1 MVGEVVQ
8 PGGNRIESESGER
21 AARRAG
27 GMNLGTAPDESV
39 VPAWLER
46 AAALGWRLLVVA
58 AALLFVLLAISK
70 VLVVVVP
77 VVVALFLSTVLVPPA
92 RWLRRRGWPPALAT
106 WAVFL
111 MAILVLAGI
120 VALLAPNVAHDS
132 TALRHS
138 TNGGID
144 RVQNWLVRGPFH
156 LKRGDVKR
164 DFNNFGHSFK
174 SNAGGFAVRGATL
187 VGEIAAD
194 ILLSLVLT
202 FFFVKDGER
211 MAASFLRL
219 VPTHRKAEA
228 RELGTRTWATLSGY
242 IRGTAVNGLVN
253 GVLMTLGLFIIG
265 VPLAGPIG
273 MLTFFGGFFPI
284 VGAIAV
290 GALAALIALVAKGP
304 VAALVVIGLTIVIHN
319 VEGYLVGPLV
329 LGRAVKLHPVAVLLA
344 LAVGGVLAGVIGA
357 FVAVPTAAVIA
368 SAFGYYRPPLE
379 PDVPIA
385 E

>member
-1 MVGEVVQ
+1 L
-8 PGGNRIESESGER
+8 

-27 GMNLGTAPDESV
+27 GRSLGTTADDSS
-39 VPAWLER
+39 VPAWLDR
-46 AAALGWRLLVVA
+46 AAAIAWRLLVVVA
-58 AALLFVLLAISK
+58 AVLFILLVISK

-77 VVVALFLSTVLVPPA
+77 VVVAVFLSTVLIPPA

-106 WAVFL
+106 GAVFL
-111 MAILVLAGI
+111 LALLVLAAI
-120 VALLAPNVAHDS
+120 VALLAPNVAHEGTS
-132 TALRHS
+132 VRNS

-156 LKRGDVKR
+156 LSRKDVKS
-164 DFNNFGHSFK
+164 DFNNFGDSLK
-174 SNAGGFAVRGATL
+174 SHAGGFAVRGATL
-187 VGEIAAD
+187 AGEIAAD
-194 ILLSLVLT
+194 VLLSLVLT

-211 MAASFLRL
+211 IAASFLRL
-219 VPTHRKAEA
+219 VPAPRKADA
-228 RELGTRTWATLSGY
+228 REVGNRTWATLSAY

-253 GVLMTLGLFIIG
+253 GSLMTLGLVVIG
-265 VPLAGPIG
+265 VPLAVPIG
-273 MLTFFGGFFPI
+273 VLTFFGGFFPI

-344 LAVGGVLAGVIGA
+344 LAVGGVLAGIIGA

-368 SAFGYYRPPLE
+368 TAFDYYRPAVE
-379 PDVPIA
+379 PDLSAPD
-385 E
+385 

>member
-1 MVGEVVQ
+1 
-8 PGGNRIESESGER
+8 
-21 AARRAG
+21 
-27 GMNLGTAPDESV
+27 
-39 VPAWLER
+39 
-46 AAALGWRLLVVA
+46 VVA

-92 RWLRRRGWPPALAT
+92 RWLRRRGWSPALAT

-111 MAILVLAGI
+111 LALLVLAAI
-120 VALLAPNVAHDS
+120 VALLAPNVAHDG
-132 TALRHS
+132 TAVRNS
-138 TNGGID
+138 ANGGIG

-156 LKRGDVKR
+156 LSRPDVKN
-164 DFNNFGHSFK
+164 DFNKFGDSLK
-174 SNAGGFAVRGATL
+174 SHAGGFAVRGATL
-187 VGEIAAD
+187 VGEIVAD
-194 ILLSLVLT
+194 VLLSLVLT

-219 VPTHRKAEA
+219 VPPNRKADA
-228 RELGTRTWATLSGY
+228 RELGARTWATLSGY

-253 GVLMTLGLFIIG
+253 GSLMTVGLVIIG
-265 VPLAGPIG
+265 VPLAAPIG
-273 MLTFFGGFFPI
+273 ALTFFGGFFPI
-284 VGAIAV
+284 VGAIVV

-304 VAALVVIGLTIVIHN
+304 VAALVVIGLTVVIHN

-344 LAVGGVLAGVIGA
+344 LSVGGVLAGVIGA

-368 SAFGYYRPPLE
+368 AAFGYYRPVE
-379 PDVPIA
+379 PELPVA

>member
-1 MVGEVVQ
+1 MVVR
-8 PGGNRIESESGER
+8 PGGSRIESDSGEL

-27 GMNLGTAPDESV
+27 GRSLGTTPEDSA

-58 AALLFVLLAISK
+58 AAVLFVLLVISK

-77 VVVALFLSTVLVPPA
+77 VVVALFLSTVLIPPA
-92 RWLRRRGWPPALAT
+92 RWLRRRGWPAALAT

-111 MAILVLAGI
+111 LALLVLAAI
-120 VALLAPNVAHDS
+120 VALLAPNVAHDGN
-132 TALRHS
+132 AVRNS

-156 LKRGDVKR
+156 LSRKDVKS
-164 DFNNFGHSFK
+164 DFNNFGDSARSH
-174 SNAGGFAVRGATL
+174 AGGFAVRGATL

-194 ILLSLVLT
+194 VLLSLVLT

-219 VPTHRKAEA
+219 VPAHRNADA
-228 RELGTRTWATLSGY
+228 RELGRRTWATLSGY

-253 GVLMTLGLFIIG
+253 GSMMTVGLVIIG
-265 VPLAGPIG
+265 VPLAAPIG
-273 MLTFFGGFFPI
+273 ALTFFGGFFPI

-344 LAVGGVLAGVIGA
+344 LAVGGVLAGIVGA

-368 SAFGYYRPPLE
+368 SVFDYYRPPVE
-379 PDVPIA
+379 PDLPVP